1 MESGSHVVIV
11 GAGISGLTIAFRLK
25 KKGIPFLLLEES
37 AVAGGKIGTL
47 QKDGFELDLGPVS
60 CARNP
65 ALDKLIHDSGLE
77 GSVLLP
83 SKTVS
88 KRFIYSSGRLHPV
101 VPHPVKLLTNNILSL
116 RGRLNIFKDL
126 RVKQSPAYAEAA
138 SSFAEAASAD
148 KPAGRPA
155 YAETAPAGGPVP
167 EDESVTDF
175 VQRHF
180 GKEVLQKLFDPVLSG
195 IYAGDPDRLSVLSV
209 LPLLKK
215 LEGETGSVIRGLW
228 RNRRNLNLKRGII
241 SFQRGFQSLTE
252 TLVKE
257 IGPSLHLNTRVEEI
271 KQSGEVIDVVVTENG
286 ERKKIISRKL
296 ILTLPAPGA
305 AVLLANLD
313 LPISETLNSI
323 PYNPVSQ
330 VYCAVENKDFNPFE
344 GFGFLVPSAEKMI
357 LMGAVHNSGLFAKK
371 APAGYSLF
379 TLFLKSRYNDEATL
393 RQLMQEFMT
402 ILKIRSFPKVLHIQS
417 WHEAIP
423 QFEVGHYQKLQ
434 RIAEFER
441 NNPLVHLAGNYISG
455 VSVGDCVKYGDQL
468 VSTTDW

>member
-11 GAGISGLTIAFRLK
+11 GAGISGLTIAYRLK
-25 KKGIPFLLLEES
+25 KKGIPFLLLEEF

-65 ALDKLIHDSGLE
+65 ALDKLIHDSGLD

-88 KRFIYSSGRLHPV
+88 KRFIYSGSRLHPV
-101 VPHPVKLLTNNILSL
+101 VPHPLKLLTNNILSL

-126 RVKQSPAYAEAA
+126 RVKQSAAYAEAA
-138 SSFAEAASAD
+138 
-148 KPAGRPA
+148 PVGRP
-155 YAETAPAGGPVP
+155 VP
-167 EDESVTDF
+167 KDESVTDF

-215 LEGETGSVIRGLW
+215 LEGENGSVIRGLW
-228 RNRRNLNLKRGII
+228 RNRKNLNLKRGII
-241 SFQRGFQSLTE
+241 SFQGGFQSLTE

-257 IGPSLHLNTRVEEI
+257 IRPSLHLNTRVEEI

-305 AVLLANLD
+305 AVLLADLD

-323 PYNPVSQ
+323 PYNPVNQ

-379 TLFLKSRYNDEATL
+379 TLFFKSRSNDEATL

-423 QFEVGHYQKLQ
+423 QFEVGHYEKLL
-434 RIAEFER
+434 RIVEFER
-441 NNPLVHLAGNYISG
+441 NHPLVHLAGNYISG
-455 VSVGDCVKYGDQL
+455 VSVGDCVKYSDQL
-468 VSTTDW
+468 VSATDW